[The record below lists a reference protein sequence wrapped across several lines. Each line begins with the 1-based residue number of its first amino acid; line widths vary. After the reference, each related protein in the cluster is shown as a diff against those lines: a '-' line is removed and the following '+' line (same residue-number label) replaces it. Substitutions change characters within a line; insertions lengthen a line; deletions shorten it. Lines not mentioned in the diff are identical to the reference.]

1 MIEVV
6 QPAEMRAWSR
16 AARAAGRRIG
26 FVPTMGYLHEG
37 HLRLFDRARQA
48 ADVVVASIFVNP
60 IQFGPSEDFAR
71 YPRDLVRDRRLAE
84 ARGVDCLFVPA
95 TEAMYPVPPRVRVS
109 PGSLADHLC
118 GPRRPGHFEG
128 VLTVV
133 AKLFHLVEPDVAVFG
148 RKDAQQAALVERMIR
163 DLDFPVTCLV
173 APTVREA
180 DGLALSSRNAY
191 LNPAER
197 RAATALSRGLTAAHE
212 AFLRGVRAAEDL
224 LDAVRRVVE
233 GEKLLRLEYVEAVD
247 PVELAPVRLAGPDT
261 LLAVAA
267 WAGSTRLIDNIVLGQ
282 GIEGDE
288 RLGADSA

>member
-1 MIEVV
+1 VIEIV
-6 QPAEMRAWSR
+6 QPADMRAWSR
-16 AARAAGRRIG
+16 SARMAGRRIG

-60 IQFGPSEDFAR
+60 IQFGPAEDFER
-71 YPRDLVRDRRLAE
+71 YPRDLARDRALAE
-84 ARGVDCLFVPA
+84 ARGVDCLFAPS
-95 TEAMYPVPPRVRVS
+95 TEAMYPVAPRVRVT
-109 PGSLADHLC
+109 PGPLADHLC

-148 RKDAQQAALVERMIR
+148 RKDAQQAVIVRRMIQ

-173 APTVREA
+173 APTVREP

-191 LNPAER
+191 LNPDER
-197 RAATALSRGLTAAHE
+197 RAATALSRGLAAAHAAFAGGERQAE
-212 AFLRGVRAAEDL
+212 ALIAA
-224 LDAVRRVVE
+224 ARRVIE
-233 GEKLLRLEYVEAVD
+233 AERLLRLEYVEAVD
-247 PVELAPVRLAGPDT
+247 PEELVPVSTAAPET

-282 GIEGDE
+282 GLAADE
-288 RLGADSA
+288 WIGAGA